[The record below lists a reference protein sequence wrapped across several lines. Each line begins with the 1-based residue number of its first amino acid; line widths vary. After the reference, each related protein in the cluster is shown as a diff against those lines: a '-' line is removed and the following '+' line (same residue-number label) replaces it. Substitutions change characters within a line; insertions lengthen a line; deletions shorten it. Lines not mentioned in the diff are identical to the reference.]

1 MHKIFIKADRPCSG
15 QLQIMGARSESMT
28 NYRRLISYIYAYEG
42 EVKGKNI
49 GFAKLESRN
58 GQCKLS
64 VNVKKVYVGSS
75 DLGVYLLAPGKEIFL
90 GSIFIRSGGGE
101 FRAVV
106 NVENAADSGSSMD
119 QCYGLTIHEQGD
131 TWRAYTTIWEDAV
144 AHAAEVELADVTSS
158 KVGDAEAQIHRKV
171 EELNQELRSGEK
183 AAEGGDGP
191 VLSSSPAGARQM
203 SAAGRQSGIQKS
215 SLEPDADSG
224 LKGDFTEMTAGH
236 GAAENAEAPEGAR
249 AAEDAEIL
257 AQTSEEVYQ
266 AENEANHMAEA
277 SDQAAEKEVGAEEI
291 LPVSTG
297 ADPAQ
302 VSQNQERQDDRDDL
316 TLEPELLPDAEDS
329 MKLEPESLPDGISDE
344 MPDGIEEAEESGGIP
359 DSQLESQSENA
370 AESEITAGLGK
381 ASESENT
388 AGLRNSGL
396 AGITPMKDREQMD
409 GMMMSDSGNEQE
421 PAPRAWNGKWDLGK
435 QQNPQHSWDEKNVT
449 SIRKQLYE
457 ENESVPRELYTAHD
471 PLNMGAPRQ
480 EGMVPDTRIPLQPDN
495 MPENRTVPRPNIMTR
510 PGMPRR
516 HMPGGT
522 VNTGASGGQS
532 DQERMID
539 RYPMN
544 QPAMSGQQP
553 MSGQPVMSEEQPK
566 SGQPPMSGQPSMPG
580 RRPMSGQPAML
591 EQPAMSDQQPMP
603 GQPFIPG
610 QQPKSGQPPISG
622 QKPMSGQPLMPC
634 QPSMSNQQPRT
645 SRQLMPGNQMRPSR
659 QHTPGQSPVNQPPT
673 QNQQPMQNRQPVSNQ
688 RPGNL
693 PPNQGR
699 QSLMRPA
706 GPEAGNNSEAAG
718 QAEERV
724 PVVDAGE
731 ETLVLGNPQELE
743 RLEQEEQQSDLPG
756 RLWDGFRKRYPKIQA
771 FDSANGC
778 EILTIK
784 PQDIGLL
791 PRENWNY
798 GNNSFLLHGYYNYR
812 YLILARIGDETK
824 GRTRYILGVPGN
836 YYSNE
841 KYMASM
847 FGFPHFVLAR
857 KQPSQ
862 DGRFGYWYTD
872 VRLENQD

>member
-106 NVENAADSGSSMD
+106 NVENAADSGCSME

-191 VLSSSPAGARQM
+191 VLSSSPAEARQM
-203 SAAGRQSGIQKS
+203 SAGR
-215 SLEPDADSG
+215 
-224 LKGDFTEMTAGH
+224 
-236 GAAENAEAPEGAR
+236 GAMKNAETPEGA
-249 AAEDAEIL
+249 EVVQETEVL

-266 AENEANHMAEA
+266 TENEANQMTEA
-277 SDQAAEKEVGAEEI
+277 LDQAAEKVVGAEEI
-291 LPVSTG
+291 LPESIE
-297 ADPAQ
+297 ADT
-302 VSQNQERQDDRDDL
+302 VEMSQKQENQDDRDDL
-316 TLEPELLPDAEDS
+316 ALEPELLPDDKDS
-329 MKLEPESLPDGISDE
+329 MELEPESLTDGMPDE
-344 MPDGIEEAEESGGIP
+344 MSNEIEEAQESGGIP
-359 DSQLESQSENA
+359 DSQLESQSENM
-370 AESEITAGLGK
+370 AESEITAELGK
-381 ASESENT
+381 AAEEHK
-388 AGLRNSGL
+388 AGFQNSGL
-396 AGITPMKDREQMD
+396 AGITPKRDMEQMD
-409 GMMMSDSGNEQE
+409 GMMTPNMGREQE
-421 PAPRAWNGKWDLGK
+421 TDHRAWSGKGDFGEQPNSK
-435 QQNPQHSWDEKNVT
+435 HGWDEKNVT

-457 ENESVPRELYTAHD
+457 ENESVPRELQTAHD
-471 PLNMGAPRQ
+471 PLNMGPPRQ

-516 HMPGGT
+516 HMPAGT
-522 VNTGASGGQS
+522 VRTGSSGGQS
-532 DQERMID
+532 DQEQMMD
-539 RYPMN
+539 QCPLN
-544 QPAMSGQQP
+544 QQP
-553 MSGQPVMSEEQPK
+553 MPV
-566 SGQPPMSGQPSMPG
+566 
-580 RRPMSGQPAML
+580 
-591 EQPAMSDQQPMP
+591 QQPMP
-603 GQPFIPG
+603 GQQQVPCQQPMSNQQSRMLRQLMPSNQTMPSRQQTPGQSSLGQHPVTNRQPVPG
-610 QQPKSGQPPISG
+610 QQAIQNQQPISN
-622 QKPMSGQPLMPC
+622 QQPMPNQQPISNQQPMPNQ
-634 QPSMSNQQPRT
+634 QPMSNQQP
-645 SRQLMPGNQMRPSR
+645 LP
-659 QHTPGQSPVNQPPT
+659 
-673 QNQQPMQNRQPVSNQ
+673 NQ
-688 RPGNL
+688 RPGSQIQ
-693 PPNQGR
+693 NQGR
-699 QSLMRPA
+699 QMRPA
-706 GPEAGNNSEAAG
+706 GPEAGDNSEAAG

-731 ETLVLGNPQELE
+731 ETLILGNPQDLE
-743 RLEQEEQQSDLPG
+743 RLEQEEQQSDFPG
-756 RLWDGFRKRYPKIQA
+756 RLWEGFRKRYPKIQA

>member
-1 MHKIFIKADRPCSG
+1 
-15 QLQIMGARSESMT
+15 MT

-224 LKGDFTEMTAGH
+224 LKDDFTEMTAGH

-266 AENEANHMAEA
+266 AENEANHMADA

-291 LPVSTG
+291 LPVSTE
-297 ADPAQ
+297 ADPAEM
-302 VSQNQERQDDRDDL
+302 SQNQERQADRDDL

-421 PAPRAWNGKWDLGK
+421 SAPRAWNGKWDLGK

-532 DQERMID
+532 DQERMMD

-553 MSGQPVMSEEQPK
+553 MSGQPVMSEQQPK

-580 RRPMSGQPAML
+580 R
-591 EQPAMSDQQPMP
+591 QPMP

-622 QKPMSGQPLMPC
+622 RSQCRGSRPC
-634 QPSMSNQQPRT
+634 HA
-645 SRQLMPGNQMRPSR
+645 SRPCPINS
-659 QHTPGQSPVNQPPT
+659 
-673 QNQQPMQNRQPVSNQ
+673 
-688 RPGNL
+688 
-693 PPNQGR
+693 QGR
-699 QSLMRPA
+699 PA
-706 GPEAGNNSEAAG
+706 S
-718 QAEERV
+718 
-724 PVVDAGE
+724 
-731 ETLVLGNPQELE
+731 
-743 RLEQEEQQSDLPG
+743 
-756 RLWDGFRKRYPKIQA
+756 
-771 FDSANGC
+771 
-778 EILTIK
+778 
-784 PQDIGLL
+784 
-791 PRENWNY
+791 
-798 GNNSFLLHGYYNYR
+798 
-812 YLILARIGDETK
+812 
-824 GRTRYILGVPGN
+824 
-836 YYSNE
+836 
-841 KYMASM
+841 
-847 FGFPHFVLAR
+847 
-857 KQPSQ
+857 
-862 DGRFGYWYTD
+862 
-872 VRLENQD
+872 

>member
-1 MHKIFIKADRPCSG
+1 
-15 QLQIMGARSESMT
+15 MT

-106 NVENAADSGSSMD
+106 NVENAADSGCSMD

-191 VLSSSPAGARQM
+191 VLSSSPAEARQM
-203 SAAGRQSGIQKS
+203 SAGR
-215 SLEPDADSG
+215 
-224 LKGDFTEMTAGH
+224 
-236 GAAENAEAPEGAR
+236 GAMENAETPEGAE
-249 AAEDAEIL
+249 AVQETEVL

-266 AENEANHMAEA
+266 TENEANQMTEA
-277 SDQAAEKEVGAEEI
+277 LDQAAEKVVGAEEI
-291 LPVSTG
+291 LPESIE
-297 ADPAQ
+297 ADT
-302 VSQNQERQDDRDDL
+302 VEMSQKQENQDDRDDL
-316 TLEPELLPDAEDS
+316 ALEPELLPDDKDS
-329 MKLEPESLPDGISDE
+329 MELEPESLTDGMPDE
-344 MPDGIEEAEESGGIP
+344 MSNEIEEAQESGGIP
-359 DSQLESQSENA
+359 DSQLESQSENT
-370 AESEITAGLGK
+370 AESEITAELGK
-381 ASESENT
+381 AAEEHK
-388 AGLRNSGL
+388 AGFQNSGL
-396 AGITPMKDREQMD
+396 AGITPKRDMEQMD
-409 GMMMSDSGNEQE
+409 GMITPNMGREQE
-421 PAPRAWNGKWDLGK
+421 TDHRAWSGKGDFGEQPNSK
-435 QQNPQHSWDEKNVT
+435 HGWDEKNVT

-457 ENESVPRELYTAHD
+457 ENESVPRELQTAHD
-471 PLNMGAPRQ
+471 PLNMGLPRQ

-516 HMPGGT
+516 HMPAGT
-522 VNTGASGGQS
+522 VRTGSSGGQS
-532 DQERMID
+532 DQEQMMD
-539 RYPMN
+539 QCPLN
-544 QPAMSGQQP
+544 
-553 MSGQPVMSEEQPK
+553 
-566 SGQPPMSGQPSMPG
+566 
-580 RRPMSGQPAML
+580 
-591 EQPAMSDQQPMP
+591 QQPMP
-603 GQPFIPG
+603 GQQQVPC
-610 QQPKSGQPPISG
+610 QQP
-622 QKPMSGQPLMPC
+622 
-634 QPSMSNQQPRT
+634 MSNQQSRML
-645 SRQLMPGNQMRPSR
+645 RQLMPSNQTMPSR
-659 QHTPGQSPVNQPPT
+659 QQTPGQSSLGQHPVTNRQPVPGQQAI
-673 QNQQPMQNRQPVSNQ
+673 QNQQPISNQQPIPNQ
-688 RPGNL
+688 RPGSQIQ
-693 PPNQGR
+693 NQGR
-699 QSLMRPA
+699 QMRPA
-706 GPEAGNNSEAAG
+706 GPEAGDNSEAAG

-731 ETLVLGNPQELE
+731 ETLILGNPQDLE
-743 RLEQEEQQSDLPG
+743 RLEQEEQQSDFPG
-756 RLWDGFRKRYPKIQA
+756 RLWEGFRKRYPKIQA